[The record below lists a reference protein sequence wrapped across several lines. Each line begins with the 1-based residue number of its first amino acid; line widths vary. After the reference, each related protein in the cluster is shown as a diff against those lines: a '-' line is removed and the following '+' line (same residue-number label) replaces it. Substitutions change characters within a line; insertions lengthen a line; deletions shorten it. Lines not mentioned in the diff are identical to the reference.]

1 MPQLD
6 ISTYSSQLF
15 WLFVNFVLFLSICTF
30 FILPRFSKN
39 LNHRKSI
46 IEQNYKISEMNKYK
60 ASEILSS
67 VNKRFDSLNTELN
80 DKFRNK
86 RNELFKTF
94 IEQKDKIKSDTKNK
108 LRSSIAEIESNAK
121 DLSNEISV
129 QFIDDLVKQL
139 ELKCKK

>member
-39 LNHRKSI
+39 LNNRKSI

-60 ASEILSS
+60 ASEIISS
-67 VNKRFDSLNTELN
+67 VNKRFDSLKTELN